1 MKHHPNFLAVEQI
14 GRCVT
19 RLSLNASSYT
29 TVCMAVE
36 RALGK
41 TTKSNII
48 LICNPYK
55 RSIGMG
61 AISTVTSFKITGIG
75 FPMASLRWGKRKVWM
90 YLLPVIAWSI
100 VVNIPEIYTTVAY
113 FTDIKVNINYL
124 STSRKYLFS
133 IATFCYVIFDLYY
146 SLYQNSY
153 MTNGM
158 FSRL

>member
-1 MKHHPNFLAVEQI
+1 
-14 GRCVT
+14 
-19 RLSLNASSYT
+19 
-29 TVCMAVE
+29 
-36 RALGK
+36 
-41 TTKSNII
+41 
-48 LICNPYK
+48 
-55 RSIGMG
+55 MG

-124 STSRKYLFS
+124 STSRKYLFF

-146 SLYQNSY
+146 SLYQNIY